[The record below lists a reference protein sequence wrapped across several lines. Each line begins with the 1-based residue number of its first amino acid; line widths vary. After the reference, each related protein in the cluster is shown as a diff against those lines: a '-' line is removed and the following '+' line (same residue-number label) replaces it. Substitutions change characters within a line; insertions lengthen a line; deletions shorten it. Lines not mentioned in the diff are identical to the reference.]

1 MVGLA
6 ATPPAVA
13 ILQMVTAGAAAWRG
27 GSAGRKT
34 DHVNQQDALS
44 RLSRAMASGRV

>member
-13 ILQMVTAGAAAWRG
+13 ILQMVTAGAAA
-27 GSAGRKT
+27 
-34 DHVNQQDALS
+34 
-44 RLSRAMASGRV
+44 RLGVRRTTLISKMR